1 MREPPSRAPLRLLS
15 PSVCRVFDD
24 CRLSVSHDVERDGSI
39 SRSPIADQRGFLC
52 RKSFGVPRP
61 IVVRGPR
68 ERENAA
74 KSAWYAPSPPPHT
87 HPFAALKHHHSYL
100 QRSRQP
106 TYCLGAGVSGRE
118 TRANGK
124 RHSRLPGAAVPLPPA
139 PCPRVARAAAP
150 TARTRPR
157 VSEQRRCANPGVSRG
172 VAASHEALACVPRG
186 GHAEAH

>member
-1 MREPPSRAPLRLLS
+1 MTVDCLCLSWSLTSSVTDLFLDLQLREFP
-15 PSVCRVFDD
+15 
-24 CRLSVSHDVERDGSI
+24 
-39 SRSPIADQRGFLC
+39 GFLC

-139 PCPRVARAAAP
+139 PCPLP
-150 TARTRPR
+150 
-157 VSEQRRCANPGVSRG
+157 PGG
-172 VAASHEALACVPRG
+172 ASSSADSAHASACVRTAPLC
-186 GHAEAH
+186 